1 MDIFGVLTLIG
12 GLALFLYGM
21 NVMGAGLEK
30 MSGGKLE
37 KILETLTSNPIK
49 AVLLGAGVTA
59 VIQSSSATTVMVV
72 GFVNSGIMKLSQ
84 AVGIIMGANIGTTVT
99 AQIVALKI
107 TEFAPIVLFAGVLI
121 MLFVKKR
128 SVRRV
133 GEIIGGLGILLFGM
147 ELMSEAVAP
156 LRDYQPFVDML
167 ASFQNPWLG
176 FLAGLAVTAVIQSS
190 SATMGIIQ
198 AFAMQGIMGLDS
210 AVYVILGLNIGTC
223 VTAILA
229 SISGTKTAK
238 RTAIALLFFNI
249 IGAFIFMAVMQLT
262 PLVDWVKSWT
272 PGEPVKQMANFHTF
286 FNVVCAF
293 LFIGFPQVLTK
304 IACFFVRGED
314 KQLEGKKLKYIDKN
328 ADSAPVVV
336 GQSIAEVARMERL
349 SGENFELAV
358 KSFLERDEKMI
369 DQVGENEK
377 VVNYLNHE
385 ITDALA
391 NASQAGLSETDSR
404 TVTGLLH
411 AIMDI
416 ERISDIAQN
425 IADIA
430 AIRLDKKIKISKKGA
445 VEIQFMADKIAES
458 FRLLREALKEGKL
471 ESAQRVIEIE
481 DEVDRYEMKIKKN
494 HVKRLKKGECS
505 AQASTVFTDV
515 ITMCERVADHVANIA
530 QIYLRGEL
538 Q

>member
-1 MDIFGVLTLIG
+1 MGELYMDLASILMLVG
-12 GLALFLYGM
+12 GLGLFLYGM
-21 NVMGAGLEK
+21 KLMSDGLEAAA
-30 MSGGKLE
+30 GDKLRTG
-37 KILETLTSNPIK
+37 LELMTKNRF
-49 AVLLGAGVTA
+49 AALGLGTGVTA

-72 GFVNSGIMKLSQ
+72 GFVNAGLMSLTQ
-84 AVGIIMGANIGTTVT
+84 AINVGIGANIGTTVT

-128 SVRRV
+128 SVRRI

-176 FLAGLAVTAVIQSS
+176 LLAGLAVTAVIQSS

-369 DQVGENEK
+369 DQVGEN
-377 VVNYLNHE
+377 
-385 ITDALA
+385 
-391 NASQAGLSETDSR
+391 G
-404 TVTGLLH
+404 
-411 AIMDI
+411 
-416 ERISDIAQN
+416 
-425 IADIA
+425 
-430 AIRLDKKIKISKKGA
+430 KKG
-445 VEIQFMADKIAES
+445 
-458 FRLLREALKEGKL
+458 R
-471 ESAQRVIEIE
+471 
-481 DEVDRYEMKIKKN
+481 
-494 HVKRLKKGECS
+494 
-505 AQASTVFTDV
+505 
-515 ITMCERVADHVANIA
+515 
-530 QIYLRGEL
+530 
-538 Q
+538 